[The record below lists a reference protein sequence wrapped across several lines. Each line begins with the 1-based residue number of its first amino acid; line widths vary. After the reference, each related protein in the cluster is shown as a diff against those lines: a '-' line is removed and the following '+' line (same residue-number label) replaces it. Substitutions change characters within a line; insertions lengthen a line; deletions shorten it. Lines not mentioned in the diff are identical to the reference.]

1 MGNIAY
7 DRNEFDRAIE
17 LFRETIAADRKVGYR
32 RGVALA
38 LTNMGLAL
46 TRKGRLEEARE
57 ALTEGLVIRRSL
69 GVKLGFAYSFEA
81 FADLAFSEDQKPRW
95 ARLCGAAHAL
105 REKIN
110 SPLPAGET
118 PEENYFTPNGSEAPE
133 LVKAWT
139 EGAKMSEEEAIVY
152 ALGRSGN

>member
-1 MGNIAY
+1 
-7 DRNEFDRAIE
+7 
-17 LFRETIAADRKVGYR
+17 
-32 RGVALA
+32 
-38 LTNMGLAL
+38 MGLAL
-46 TRKGRLEEARE
+46 NQQGRLEESRE

-81 FADLAFSEDQKPRW
+81 FADLAVSEGLNLRW

-118 PEENYFTPNGSEAPE
+118 PEGNYFTPDGSEEPE
-133 LVKAWT
+133 LVEAWT
-139 EGAKMSEEEAIVY
+139 EGKKMSEEEAIDY
-152 ALGRSGN
+152 ALGRREY